1 MSNEKEIPQQK
12 LFLDEKNFLAEFL
25 FDPDIQ
31 DEADFSH
38 LDKNLGTTR
47 LSSRWNEPERAR
59 ALLVALH
66 TLTKTIYFYDKERT
80 VLLGYDDKEIIL
92 AVCESCGLK
101 YESPNP
107 IVCSECG
114 KETTTSETVINKIPI
129 YTQEKQKVNFY
140 PKSFHNLKS
149 KFYSLTTTAA
159 ARDGHLMRSATT
171 TNLRREES
179 IEDKTA
185 VKGRWGSFGS
195 SNQKSSR
202 Y

>member
-1 MSNEKEIPQQK
+1 MSNEEIQTQK

-25 FDPDIQ
+25 FDPAIN

-59 ALLVALH
+59 SLLTALH
-66 TLTKTIYFYDKERT
+66 TLTKSAYFYNKDKKIL
-80 VLLGYDDKEIIL
+80 VGYNDVDVDL
-92 AVCESCGLK
+92 AICETCGLK
-101 YESPNP
+101 FESETP
-107 IVCSECG
+107 VECSSCNELTT
-114 KETTTSETVINKIPI
+114 KEETVINKVPVYATEQDKI
-129 YTQEKQKVNFY
+129 NFY

-149 KFYSLTTTAA
+149 SFYALTTTAA

-185 VKGRWGSFGS
+185 VKGRWGSFGN